1 MVALLTLLWGLLLR
15 RLVIR
20 IWLPG
25 TLGVAGR
32 GAVIRHLSAV
42 GGLIPALLR
51 LLCAL
56 LAWNLLSARRSRIV
70 DGDSRVLVQG
80 WLIYAPLVVG
90 HLWRQA
96 GGLELGAVHPAG
108 TAGTAGRSG
117 GVCCA
122 CGDRGEAATRGRV
135 VADHFDSTNDHSR
148 QCRHCQSAAQT
159 RRHQPAMLGDQDMS
173 PLRTN
178 PHRRPWLAAIGLS
191 HTRTVIVQR
200 SVVCWNG

>member
-1 MVALLTLLWGLLLR
+1 MIGCRPGLRLPSGPSPPPPPFGKIISAILGYLLSHLAHLAHGVEQLQRRVDRHVLLDGSALLLALLITSVLLVLLLRLLRLLILVRLLGLLILVALLTLLWGLLLR

-96 GGLELGAVHPAG
+96 GGAG
-108 TAGTAGRSG
+108 TGSRSSRR
-117 GVCCA
+117 
-122 CGDRGEAATRGRV
+122 DRW
-135 VADHFDSTNDHSR
+135 D
-148 QCRHCQSAAQT
+148 
-159 RRHQPAMLGDQDMS
+159 
-173 PLRTN
+173 
-178 PHRRPWLAAIGLS
+178 RP
-191 HTRTVIVQR
+191 
-200 SVVCWNG
+200 